1 MLQSRE
7 KLISRA
13 EKNRC
18 NKMNRIKRKLRKQA
32 LRTVKK
38 KINKTVRQGDT
49 YVHAY
54 VDLNRL
60 DRVAHS
66 NFKHVL
72 DVMKEVVATVE
83 SRGFRVVRH
92 ERLATIAYGH
102 EYLIVID
109 LLKKPTKPLE
119 RGET

>member
-13 EKNRC
+13 EKNRR
-18 NKMNRIKRKLRKQA
+18 NKVSRIKRKLRKQA
-32 LRTVKK
+32 LRTVEKQIK
-38 KINKTVRQGDT
+38 KTVRQGET

-54 VDLNRL
+54 VDLNGL
-60 DRVAHS
+60 DKVAYS

-72 DVMKEVVATVE
+72 AVMKEVVAITE
-83 SRGFRVVRH
+83 SRGFRVIRH
-92 ERLATIAYGH
+92 ERSANMFDGH
-102 EYLIVID
+102 EYHIVID
-109 LLKKPTKPLE
+109 LLKKPTKPMH